1 MKNGKNSGGVVIGI
15 GIAALMLVSSTL
27 GYKFI
32 TAVNPNVDETFNNTL
47 KDTFGIEIDREVEQ
61 KPVDDGNKGS
71 DIGTGDVIA
80 GEGPDS
86 YQKIVSNKPYTYKSQ
101 NTRTYTGTTI
111 HTSET
116 YLYNSKGKV
125 VDQFYNEDDLSLSIS
140 MNVDESEAIVLKD
153 KTLYYVD
160 ADLNIRIITE
170 NVEGAGMCYEGGY
183 FYYTVLPESYLREVY
198 IYDVAAGSATK
209 VAETNLN
216 NVAISPDGQT
226 VAYFNYITEKELY
239 TCKLGE
245 EPKLVYSGL
254 RTTPI
259 TVSNDGQTVYF
270 ESIDENDGIYCYYRG
285 KSIKIS
291 KEYAYNAFFDRDCK
305 QILFEEP
312 GKVKYYKAGDTVAL
326 PLFDSSYMDYDV
338 CNVKKQRTD
347 MSLGHYI
354 IDTDSFADVL
364 ILYDYMNYFT
374 LKGDTPVLFPIASE
388 EDNMHGVIVTI
399 GEDGPVSY
407 YEKDSILYRADYDGT
422 YMVETPIT
430 QEGQYPSNKT
440 MSASGDEIWYTIYND
455 PSIYYCKKGQDPIE
469 VADGASGFLF
479 NLQWNPHDGKCY
491 YIKEGKLYS
500 VYDSEDTIESYDL
513 DIDIKEFGYTHYDE
527 KNIVIKDADGN
538 SFVLL
543 SGKLYPY
550 N

>member
-1 MKNGKNSGGVVIGI
+1 MSNGKNSGGVVIGI
-15 GIAALMLVSSTL
+15 GIAALMVVSSTL

-32 TAVNPNVDETFNNTL
+32 TAVSPKVDETFNSTL
-47 KDTFGIEIDREVEQ
+47 KDTFGIEVTRDVKENPEEDGKGTDTSDVE
-61 KPVDDGNKGS
+61 
-71 DIGTGDVIA
+71 TGDDVA

-111 HTSET
+111 HTTET
-116 YLYNSKGKV
+116 YLYNSEGKV
-125 VDQFYNEDDLSLSIS
+125 LDRFYNEDDLSLPIS
-140 MNVDESEAIVLKD
+140 MNVDASEAIVLKD
-153 KTLYYVD
+153 KTLYYID
-160 ADLNIRIITE
+160 ADLNVKIIAE
-170 NVEGAGMCYEGGY
+170 KVEGAGMCYEGGY
-183 FYYTVLPESYLREVY
+183 FYYTTLSESYMRDVY

-239 TCKLGE
+239 TCKIGG

-259 TVSNDGQTVYF
+259 TVSNDGDTVYF
-270 ESIDENDGIYCYYRG
+270 ESIDENDGIYCYNRG
-285 KSIKIS
+285 QSIKIS

-326 PLFDSSYMDYDV
+326 PLFDSSYMEYNV
-338 CNVKKQRTD
+338 CNAKKQRTD

-354 IDTDSFADVL
+354 IDTDSFSDVL
-364 ILYDYMNYFT
+364 VIYDYENYFT
-374 LKGDTPVLFPIASE
+374 LKGDTPVLFPIASSK
-388 EDNMHGVIVTI
+388 DGMHAIAPTI
-399 GEDGPVSY
+399 GENGPVCY
-407 YEKDSILYRADYDGT
+407 YEKDCILYRADYDGT
-422 YMVETPIT
+422 YMVETAIT
-430 QEGQYPSNKT
+430 EEGKFLYDKVVSD
-440 MSASGDEIWYTIYND
+440 SGDEVWFKVYSD
-455 PSIYYCKKGQDPIE
+455 PAIYYCKKGQDPVK
-469 VADGASGFLF
+469 VADGLSDKLF
-479 NLQWNPHDGKCY
+479 NFKWNPQDGKCY

-500 VYDSEDTIESYDL
+500 VYDSVDTIESY
-513 DIDIKEFGYTHYDE
+513 DIDIKEFGYPHYNE
-527 KNIVIKDADGN
+527 KVICIVDTSGKE
-538 SFVLL
+538 FVLL
-543 SGKLYPY
+543 SGELYPY

>member
-32 TAVNPNVDETFNNTL
+32 TAVNPKVDETFNNTL

-354 IDTDSFADVL
+354 IDTDSFSDVL
-364 ILYDYMNYFT
+364 VIYDYMNYFA

-430 QEGQYPSNKT
+430 GEGQYPSNKT

-455 PSIYYCKKGQDPIE
+455 PSIYYCKEGQDPIE
-469 VADGASGFLF
+469 VADGASGFSF

-538 SFVLL
+538 GFVLL
-543 SGKLYPY
+543 SGQLYPY